1 MPDLTAAAQAALDAV
16 DDEQLRE
23 AEMLCQ
29 TFDIPT
35 EYARHV
41 AAMMAAC
48 APNGAL

>member
-1 MPDLTAAAQAALDAV
+1 MPNLTAAAQAALDAG

-35 EYARHV
+35 DYARHV
-41 AAMMAAC
+41 AAMVATC
-48 APNGAL
+48 NPDGAL